1 MKVKDLIE
9 ALDGLAID
17 PDAEVHVW
25 VNGVRY
31 AIDPACPVDPWD
43 SDGEFVDIN
52 VKEA

>member
-9 ALDGLAID
+9 ALQEAGVNG
-17 PDAEVHVW
+17 DAEVYVW

>member
-9 ALDGLAID
+9 QLKDAKVNG
-17 PDAEVHVW
+17 DAEVYVW
-25 VNGVRY
+25 LDGVRY